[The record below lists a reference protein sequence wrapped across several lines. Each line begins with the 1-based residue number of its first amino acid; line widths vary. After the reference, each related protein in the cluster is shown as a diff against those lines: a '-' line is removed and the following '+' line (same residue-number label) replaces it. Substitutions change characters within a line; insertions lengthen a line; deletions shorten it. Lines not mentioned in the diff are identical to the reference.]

1 MNVVEIQMALI
12 DEDKDQPRY
21 QFDEEALQELMSSIQ
36 EIGLLSPIK
45 VRPIA
50 GGRYMI
56 IYGNR
61 RYKASQMLGRSTI
74 PCIVS
79 QATDEMEIY
88 LEQIAENLT
97 REGFSPIEEA
107 EAFHKLLND
116 DRFRSSVKFLS
127 AKLGKPESYIKNK
140 MELLKFSNAV
150 KKLIVSGTEIR
161 KDRLTEDQLMPLK
174 DLPMEHRDPLA
185 LIAARDELAVSD
197 VKKIAKL
204 FKDKTISD
212 NTKEKLLL
220 KNGGGLIETW
230 SVYEQNRKERA
241 KAQQEQEEAAAR
253 KAELA
258 AEAQASRDNSSAAPG
273 GTAAGGGSAAF
284 GGGTAS
290 GVGGSAASGGSTA
303 NSAGGSAAGGGSTAN
318 SAGGSAAGGML
329 SGSGA
334 AADFNGAA
342 GGGPNSAAAAW
353 AGAAGGAG
361 VSVGGTTGSGV
372 VYSGEPAT
380 APAFGVPG
388 SQARSSVSAL
398 MRQLQEILPRQNE
411 LSSTI
416 YKLAASLQE
425 EAEALSAGEID
436 AIITALQGQLTQWQ
450 ELRGKLPN

>member
-1 MNVVEIQMALI
+1 MNVVEIKMALI

-21 QFDEEALQELMSSIQ
+21 QFNEEALQELMNSI
-36 EIGLLSPIK
+36 EELGLLSPIK
-45 VRPIA
+45 VRPEA
-50 GGRYMI
+50 GGRYKI

-61 RYKASQMLGRSTI
+61 RYKACQMLGREAI
-74 PCIVS
+74 PCIIS
-79 QATDEMEIY
+79 SATDEMEIY

-116 DRFRSSVKFLS
+116 ERFRSSTKFLS

-140 MELLKFSNAV
+140 LELLKFSNAV

-161 KDRLTEDQLMPLK
+161 KDQLTEDQLIPLK

-220 KNGGGLIETW
+220 KNGDGLIETW

-241 KAQQEQEEAAAR
+241 KAQKEQEEAAAR

-258 AEAQASRDNSSAAPG
+258 AEARASSDISSAASSNARGNSGGVAVPG
-273 GTAAGGGSAAF
+273 G
-284 GGGTAS
+284 
-290 GVGGSAASGGSTA
+290 
-303 NSAGGSAAGGGSTAN
+303 
-318 SAGGSAAGGML
+318 GMAVSD
-329 SGSGA
+329 SGSHG
-334 AADFNGAA
+334 
-342 GGGPNSAAAAW
+342 
-353 AGAAGGAG
+353 AGGAG
-361 VSVGGTTGSGV
+361 ASNASGAASGIAVGSGSLNSDV
-372 VYSGEPAT
+372 SSPAIGSATNNTSGGAAQQT
-380 APAFGVPG
+380 
-388 SQARSSVSAL
+388 RSSVSAL
-398 MRQLQEILPRQNE
+398 MRQLQEMLPRQNE

-416 YKLAASLQE
+416 YRLAASLQE
-425 EAEALSAGEID
+425 EAEALSAEEID
-436 AIITALQGQLTQWQ
+436 HTIGMLQQQLAQWQ
-450 ELRGKLPN
+450 ELRGKLSN

>member
-1 MNVVEIQMALI
+1 MNVVEIKMALI

-21 QFDEEALQELMSSIQ
+21 QFNEEALQELMNSI
-36 EIGLLSPIK
+36 EELGLLSPIK
-45 VRPIA
+45 VRPEA
-50 GGRYMI
+50 GGRYKI

-61 RYKASQMLGRSTI
+61 RYKACQMLGREAI

-79 QATDEMEIY
+79 SATDEMEIY

-116 DRFRSSVKFLS
+116 ERFRSSTKFLS

-161 KDRLTEDQLMPLK
+161 KDQLTEDQLIPLK

-185 LIAARDELAVSD
+185 LIAARDEMAVSD

-220 KNGGGLIETW
+220 KNGDGLIETW

-241 KAQQEQEEAAAR
+241 KAQKEQEETAAR

-258 AEAQASRDNSSAAPG
+258 AEARASGAISPAASSN
-273 GTAAGGGSAAF
+273 AAGNSGGIAVSDSGSAAWS
-284 GGGTAS
+284 GGTNP
-290 GVGGSAASGGSTA
+290 GDSAMS
-303 NSAGGSAAGGGSTAN
+303 
-318 SAGGSAAGGML
+318 
-329 SGSGA
+329 
-334 AADFNGAA
+334 
-342 GGGPNSAAAAW
+342 
-353 AGAAGGAG
+353 
-361 VSVGGTTGSGV
+361 
-372 VYSGEPAT
+372 PAYA
-380 APAFGVPG
+380 APA
-388 SQARSSVSAL
+388 QQTRSSVSAL
-398 MRQLQEILPRQNE
+398 MRQLQEMLPRQNE

-416 YKLAASLQE
+416 YRLAASLQE
-425 EAEALSAGEID
+425 EAEALSAAEID
-436 AIITALQGQLTQWQ
+436 HTIAMLQQQLAQWQ
-450 ELRGKLPN
+450 ELRAKLSN